1 MLAKLHPGIM
11 FIYNI
16 LISRVFS
23 HLKNLN
29 YEYYF
34 DFTSLFFSEITSFGG
49 LLKLYGS
56 QAAMLQKNK
65 KEKESEVL

>member
-1 MLAKLHPGIM
+1 MNI
-11 FIYNI
+11 I
-16 LISRVFS
+16 LISRV
-23 HLKNLN
+23 
-29 YEYYF
+29 
-34 DFTSLFFSEITSFGG
+34 FFSEITSFGG